1 MAETKS
7 GVQSE
12 SPPEAENNDELD
24 EGLSPIRVAA
34 VGSALGKD
42 SGQFVVVYLTHIV
55 FSHNLI
61 VSCSGDDWFLYNT
74 GSYLLRCWRNAVG
87 KCFLLFRHDVDNVSW
102 VDFRSLAPVCDM
114 SCNETHTS
122 YSSVS
127 ALVKFVQ
134 AIFQIQLET
143 SSL

>member
-55 FSHNLI
+55 FFSQFD
-61 VSCSGDDWFLYNT
+61 CQ
-74 GSYLLRCWRNAVG
+74 
-87 KCFLLFRHDVDNVSW
+87 LFW
-102 VDFRSLAPVCDM
+102 G
-114 SCNETHTS
+114 
-122 YSSVS
+122 
-127 ALVKFVQ
+127 
-134 AIFQIQLET
+134 
-143 SSL
+143 